1 MISYWLQNV
10 AILLPQCSMFLSKF
24 QHGCFPTAIVLLR
37 ESAAFL
43 EIVFSFKRWCISSK
57 NAWYVARTFRSTCYF
72 LSEVLYSWNGYAL
85 HFWNKQCIFT
95 CRETHYLKP
104 HEHWYCEKNAYA
116 NKECWSLS
124 SMLLGVVWQW
134 QVDSLAEVGEKNIV
148 LNTLWFPVRFCKH
161 LQTFASRPWSQ
172 ESKPTDSRFKMQDS
186 RCRKTFWIQER
197 LSRPWIEPWILNPTL
212 LSFANAC
219 KRVFW
224 NFPWVLSQDS

>member
-1 MISYWLQNV
+1 MPGMLQGLFVQRVTFFQKYCTHEMGTRSIFEISNAY
-10 AILLPQCSMFLSKF
+10 LPVGKHTTWNLMNID
-24 QHGCFPTAIVLLR
+24 IV
-37 ESAAFL
+37 
-43 EIVFSFKRWCISSK
+43 KK
-57 NAWYVARTFRSTCYF
+57 
-72 LSEVLYSWNGYAL
+72 
-85 HFWNKQCIFT
+85 K
-95 CRETHYLKP
+95 
-104 HEHWYCEKNAYA
+104 AYA